1 MERYDD
7 TRRNKS
13 HLNDTIKHHK
23 KSFNIFNK
31 EEKNSIEQWK
41 KQHLK
46 KIITSLCKLTYVL
59 IISST
64 RGIIL

>member
-1 MERYDD
+1 MKEMERYDD

-23 KSFNIFNK
+23 KSFNIFK
-31 EEKNSIEQWK
+31 KNSIEQWK

-46 KIITSLCKLTYVL
+46 KILHLSV
-59 IISST
+59 S
-64 RGIIL
+64 